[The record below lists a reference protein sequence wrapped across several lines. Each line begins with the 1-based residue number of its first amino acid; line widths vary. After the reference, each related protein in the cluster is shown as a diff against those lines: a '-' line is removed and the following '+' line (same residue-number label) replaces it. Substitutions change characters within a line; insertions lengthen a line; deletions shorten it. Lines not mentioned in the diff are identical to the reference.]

1 MLRKMSRKFDGKVYD
16 FLGAYKSKKSA
27 EDRKRSFKK
36 KGFFVRI
43 IKLARGYAIYVRS
56 RR

>member
-1 MLRKMSRKFDGKVYD
+1 MKRMSRKFDGKVYD

-43 IKLARGYAIYVRS
+43 IKLARGYAIYVGDKR
-56 RR
+56 